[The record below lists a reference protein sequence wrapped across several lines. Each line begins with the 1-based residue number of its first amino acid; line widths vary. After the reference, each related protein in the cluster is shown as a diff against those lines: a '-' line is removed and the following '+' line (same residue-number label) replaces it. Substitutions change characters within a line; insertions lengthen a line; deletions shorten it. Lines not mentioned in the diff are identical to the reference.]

1 MAVFCSDRHRIEAVS
16 KSSVVARM
24 QSPSLFCQG
33 CRDQSIRFLN
43 QHCLRRRNHQIQGH
57 LHLVRPIARHYAHHT
72 GLDRDDL
79 LQVGCLGLIQA
90 SNRYDAERGTPFSS
104 FAKPHIRGAI
114 LHFVRDRGGLI
125 RIPRGVQERAIQALR
140 QTDGGM
146 NAADA
151 LMVGHYRSKH
161 HWVEFN
167 DDLVDDKPE
176 GIELVERTETW
187 RQVRA
192 LFETI
197 ETQEQQALQLV
208 VIEGMSLRSTAKH
221 LGVSA
226 MTVQRRVKRGLRSL
240 SRGLNK
246 RQLVV

>member
-1 MAVFCSDRHRIEAVS
+1 MRSH
-16 KSSVVARM
+16 
-24 QSPSLFCQG
+24 SLFCQG

-43 QHCLRRRNHQIQGH
+43 QHCLRRRNRQIQGH

-90 SNRYDAERGTPFSS
+90 SHRYDAERGTPFSS

-146 NAADA
+146 NAVDA
-151 LMVGHYRSKH
+151 LIVGHCRSKH

-167 DDLVDDKPE
+167 DDLDKPE
-176 GIELVERTETW
+176 DLISLNEETW

-192 LFETI
+192 MFETI
-197 ETQEQQALQLV
+197 ETQEREALQMV
-208 VIEGMSLRSTAKH
+208 VIEGMSLRSTAKQ

-226 MTVQRRVKRGLRSL
+226 MTVQRRVKRGLKSL

-246 RQLVV
+246 GQLVV